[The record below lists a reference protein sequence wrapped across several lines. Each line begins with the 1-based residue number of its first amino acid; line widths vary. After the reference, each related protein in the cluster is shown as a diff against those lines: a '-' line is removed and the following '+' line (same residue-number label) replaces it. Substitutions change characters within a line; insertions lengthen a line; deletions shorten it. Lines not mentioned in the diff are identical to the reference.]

1 MWCLAYCVAVWSG
14 RRLLVGDAQIAATWP
29 AIGIAFAWLVP
40 FVSDRRQYRRAP
52 FWLVIA
58 FIVASSALIALHT
71 GRPTPVGNYSGVS
84 NCIAAVVTAELYL
97 SGRGSRRREF
107 LITADLVTYVTACT
121 LGVAASWLAVP
132 VVAVAFRALD
142 WAGAGYWYL
151 RNLSSLAYL
160 GLIGLLV
167 LGERRRY
174 VARESP
180 WYVVP
185 VALALTAGMVLFLTQ
200 TDLSVILSF
209 AILLCAVVASS
220 LMSVLQCYVYLV
232 AVGGSLIALGVAGQ
246 WPYDWLPT
254 DAQGALLHF
263 VLLVALVVSL
273 ALSVDREERAVL
285 FEELSRDRMRLAEQ
299 TSLLRTILGSMSEG
313 VVVLDAKG
321 AVLLRNQ
328 AAVGMMIGN
337 GEGVEGALGGAARE
351 VGSPRSGLSGLGA
364 PLDRGMVLP
373 REAPPLPPVDLV
385 LRDAVGVPIRTVSV
399 ESHMLDAGELGSV
412 AILRDVTEER
422 RQLSE
427 LRTFARVVAH
437 DLRQPLA
444 AIVMW
449 VDTLRQELGDRG
461 AGHAAEEGLDHI
473 SAATVRMD
481 TLLGDLLAYA
491 LARDGN
497 LVVTEFDLQALVDEV
512 VAARLPA
519 EATPPTI
526 QAEVPFQLRGDR
538 ALIRQVVDNVVG
550 NSLKY
555 TVDGHPAEIE
565 ISGQRTASG
574 YLTMTIADRGI
585 GVPVG
590 EEASIF
596 EEFHRVSGAARRYP
610 GTGLGLAISRR
621 VVERH
626 HGFISARQ
634 RPGGG
639 TCVDITLP
647 G

>member
-1 MWCLAYCVAVWSG
+1 
-14 RRLLVGDAQIAATWP
+14 
-29 AIGIAFAWLVP
+29 
-40 FVSDRRQYRRAP
+40 
-52 FWLVIA
+52 
-58 FIVASSALIALHT
+58 
-71 GRPTPVGNYSGVS
+71 
-84 NCIAAVVTAELYL
+84 
-97 SGRGSRRREF
+97 
-107 LITADLVTYVTACT
+107 
-121 LGVAASWLAVP
+121 
-132 VVAVAFRALD
+132 
-142 WAGAGYWYL
+142 
-151 RNLSSLAYL
+151 
-160 GLIGLLV
+160 
-167 LGERRRY
+167 
-174 VARESP
+174 
-180 WYVVP
+180 
-185 VALALTAGMVLFLTQ
+185 
-200 TDLSVILSF
+200 
-209 AILLCAVVASS
+209 
-220 LMSVLQCYVYLV
+220 
-232 AVGGSLIALGVAGQ
+232 
-246 WPYDWLPT
+246 
-254 DAQGALLHF
+254 
-263 VLLVALVVSL
+263 
-273 ALSVDREERAVL
+273 
-285 FEELSRDRMRLAEQ
+285 
-299 TSLLRTILGSMSEG
+299 
-313 VVVLDAKG
+313 
-321 AVLLRNQ
+321 
-328 AAVGMMIGN
+328 
-337 GEGVEGALGGAARE
+337 
-351 VGSPRSGLSGLGA
+351 
-364 PLDRGMVLP
+364 MVLP

-555 TVDGHPAEIE
+555 TVEGHPAEIE

-585 GVPVG
+585 GIPEG
-590 EEASIF
+590 QERDDLPRS
-596 EEFHRVSGAARRYP
+596 STAARGARDGATRAP
-610 GTGLGLAISRR
+610 GWGWPSARR

-626 HGFISARQ
+626 
-634 RPGGG
+634 GG
-639 TCVDITLP
+639 TIAARHVAPAVARCVRPHPAGVTAPGKACCSQGDRVRRGPGTPADVRRERSGEPLRRRRRCRCLVATDFPAETPRTPVRRWLP
-647 G
+647 SVRSPI